1 MTARV
6 RLSPTIWSWR
16 AWHEEP
22 AGHYPLR
29 RGIPAGRRR
38 PAHLL
43 AGSLPGSRRR
53 AELHTLAPLPEPYT
67 QADLDEALALRTE
80 GYEAQSVAAFDRA
93 LADWTNEAAF
103 HAREERIRRLLCSYE
118 EDGPEAE
125 FVLGTLAAAMGAC
138 SARHYGGYCTQI
150 TPAYADAASYTRSE
164 DVFGDSYVVYEAS
177 ASYTIRYQMPDES
190 RLTVGE
196 RDRILTRYRDA
207 VQAFLDGKTEDE
219 LSKEEAMTRALKREL
234 KRLDQSLSTQW
245 MALEGTRLDDYFAYG
260 PEGARH
266 RETVRPLPQA
276 HRHCRHGG
284 RPRRLHLCPLWDTPV
299 DRHGR
304 RRQAHRPHHVL
315 YGCRGL
321 SPHQEHPALSGQA
334 GGLCRRQLL
343 PLPLFLRHGSAGA
356 DESPAAECHLHHLP
370 GVLAVWVRRRPW
382 PAPSGPSCSSCWPA

>member
-1 MTARV
+1 MRN
-6 RLSPTIWSWR
+6 RLVITLCAVVS
-16 AWHEEP
+16 
-22 AGHYPLR
+22 
-29 RGIPAGRRR
+29 
-38 PAHLL
+38 LL
-43 AGSLPGSRRR
+43 AGAGLLTFWLVRS
-53 AELHTLAPLPEPYT
+53 LAPAAALNYTPWPLSPEPYT
-67 QADLDEALALRTE
+67 QADLDEAMALRTE

-150 TPAYADAASYTRSE
+150 TPAYTDAAAYTRSE

-190 RLTVGE
+190 MLTVGE
-196 RDRILTRYRDA
+196 RDRILTSYRDA

-266 RETVRPLPQA
+266 REAVRPLPQA
-276 HRHCRHGG
+276 HRHCRYGG
-284 RPRRLHLCPLWDTPV
+284 RPRRLHLCPLWDAPV

-321 SPHQEHPALSGQA
+321 SPHQEHPALSG
-334 GGLCRRQLL
+334 
-343 PLPLFLRHGSAGA
+343 
-356 DESPAAECHLHHLP
+356 
-370 GVLAVWVRRRPW
+370 
-382 PAPSGPSCSSCWPA
+382 

>member
-1 MTARV
+1 MRN
-6 RLSPTIWSWR
+6 RLVITLCAVVS
-16 AWHEEP
+16 
-22 AGHYPLR
+22 
-29 RGIPAGRRR
+29 
-38 PAHLL
+38 LL
-43 AGSLPGSRRR
+43 AGAGLLTFWLVRS
-53 AELHTLAPLPEPYT
+53 LAPAAALNYTPWPLSPDPYT

-150 TPAYADAASYTRSE
+150 TPAYADAAAYTRSE

-245 MALEGTRLDDYFAYG
+245 MALEGTRLNDYFAYG
-260 PEGARH
+260 PEGG
-266 RETVRPLPQA
+266 ETP
-276 HRHCRHGG
+276 
-284 RPRRLHLCPLWDTPV
+284 
-299 DRHGR
+299 
-304 RRQAHRPHHVL
+304 
-315 YGCRGL
+315 
-321 SPHQEHPALSGQA
+321 
-334 GGLCRRQLL
+334 
-343 PLPLFLRHGSAGA
+343 
-356 DESPAAECHLHHLP
+356 
-370 GVLAVWVRRRPW
+370 
-382 PAPSGPSCSSCWPA
+382 

>member
-43 AGSLPGSRRR
+43 AGPLP
-53 AELHTLAPLPEPYT
+53 APAAALNYTPWPLSPEPYT

-150 TPAYADAASYTRSE
+150 TPAYTDAAAYTRSE

-190 RLTVGE
+190 MLTVGE
-196 RDRILTRYRDA
+196 RDRILTSYRDA

-260 PEGARH
+260 PEGG
-266 RETVRPLPQA
+266 ETP
-276 HRHCRHGG
+276 
-284 RPRRLHLCPLWDTPV
+284 
-299 DRHGR
+299 
-304 RRQAHRPHHVL
+304 
-315 YGCRGL
+315 
-321 SPHQEHPALSGQA
+321 
-334 GGLCRRQLL
+334 
-343 PLPLFLRHGSAGA
+343 
-356 DESPAAECHLHHLP
+356 
-370 GVLAVWVRRRPW
+370 
-382 PAPSGPSCSSCWPA
+382 

>member
-43 AGSLPGSRRR
+43 AGPLPGPRRC
-53 AELHTLAPLPEPYT
+53 AGYTPGPLPPEPYT

-150 TPAYADAASYTRSE
+150 TPAYADAAAYTRSE

-190 RLTVGE
+190 MLTVGE

-207 VQAFLDGKTEDE
+207 VQAFLT
-219 LSKEEAMTRALKREL
+219 A
-234 KRLDQSLSTQW
+234 
-245 MALEGTRLDDYFAYG
+245 
-260 PEGARH
+260 
-266 RETVRPLPQA
+266 
-276 HRHCRHGG
+276 
-284 RPRRLHLCPLWDTPV
+284 
-299 DRHGR
+299 R
-304 RRQAHRPHHVL
+304 RRTS
-315 YGCRGL
+315 CR
-321 SPHQEHPALSGQA
+321 
-334 GGLCRRQLL
+334 
-343 PLPLFLRHGSAGA
+343 
-356 DESPAAECHLHHLP
+356 
-370 GVLAVWVRRRPW
+370 RRRP
-382 PAPSGPSCSSCWPA
+382 